1 MTVAKIQARKKSNLM
16 NSAKRITETVGESGW
31 KTALEE
37 KTEKEMESTESQLL
51 HAQRWDVLSGIRTLC
66 GKIYIVNEEKNERK
80 LIYEKG
86 IFKVQK

>member
-1 MTVAKIQARKKSNLM
+1 MGKCR
-16 NSAKRITETVGESGW
+16 W

-51 HAQRWDVLSGIRTLC
+51 RAQRWDVLSGIRTLC
-66 GKIYIVNEEKNERK
+66 GKIYIENEEENESK
-80 LIYEKG
+80 LIYEKA

>member
-1 MTVAKIQARKKSNLM
+1 M
-16 NSAKRITETVGESGW
+16 GESEW

-37 KTEKEMESTESQLL
+37 KTEKEMESIESQLL
-51 HAQRWDVLSGIRTLC
+51 HAQRWDVLSGIKTLC
-66 GKIYIVNEEKNERK
+66 GKISIENEEKNERK